1 MKAATF
7 HNTMLTLVSGYAE
20 ALAELEA
27 QRAEAVQTLDLA
39 RRATPVSPRAL
50 SASRRLLA
58 FWDEKQ
64 AGQREG
70 ADPAVLF
77 EELRAALA
85 EMGA

>member
-7 HNTMLTLVSGYAE
+7 HNTVLTLVSGYAE

-27 QRAEAVQTLDLA
+27 ARADAVQTLDLVKLA
-39 RRATPVSPRAL
+39 RPVSPRVL

-64 AGQREG
+64 AGLREG
-70 ADPAVLF
+70 ADPAPLF
-77 EELRAALA
+77 DELRNALA